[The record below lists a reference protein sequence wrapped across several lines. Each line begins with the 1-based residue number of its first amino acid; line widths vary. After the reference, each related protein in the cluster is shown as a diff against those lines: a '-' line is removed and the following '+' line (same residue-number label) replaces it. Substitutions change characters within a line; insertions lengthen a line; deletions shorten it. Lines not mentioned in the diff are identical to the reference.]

1 MKAERRLQGAKQQT
15 KELLDLNINDWEG
28 RKLEDHRKQIEFDK
42 GRMKLMKLI
51 VLAEEVTFAEDDAPT
66 EEAAPVEGAAS
77 EDEEER
83 RLPEPA
89 EDLAPPD
96 ETLRTAAVQD
106 ETGRNNVSDYDPELK
121 HGVDSE
127 VPQETRVPDPFE
139 DSWDSTGA
147 GELDK
152 IATQVDQEIAD
163 LGSHIDLRGVAVSKQ
178 EHVDGRVGN
187 GGKGGMTDQ
196 LVKKEV
202 W

>member
-1 MKAERRLQGAKQQT
+1 MT
-15 KELLDLNINDWEG
+15 
-28 RKLEDHRKQIEFDK
+28 
-42 GRMKLMKLI
+42 LI
-51 VLAEEVTFAEDDAPT
+51 VLSEDLAFAEDDAPI
-66 EEAAPVEGAAS
+66 EEAAPGEGAALD
-77 EDEEER
+77 DEEEQP
-83 RLPEPA
+83 LSELA
-89 EDLAPPD
+89 GDSAPPD
-96 ETLRTAAVQD
+96 ETLRTAAAHD
-106 ETGRNNVSDYDPELK
+106 KTGRNNVSDYDPELK

-127 VPQETRVPDPFE
+127 VPRETRVPDPFK

-152 IATQVDQEIAD
+152 IASQVDKEISD
-163 LGSHIDLRGVAVSKQ
+163 PGSHIDHGGVAVSKQ